1 MNHHHIWHKNPN
13 FQTKRLLR
21 NRITHNMHT
30 INSTVILQ
38 LNKGDCEGCQEE
50 KKENEKLVEFY
61 NRLDKMSTKVK
72 KFRNGNRQAKDTK
85 DRQGNEEVL
94 NDSALVT
101 GRK

>member
-1 MNHHHIWHKNPN
+1 
-13 FQTKRLLR
+13 
-21 NRITHNMHT
+21 MHT
-30 INSTVILQ
+30 INSTVIIQ
-38 LNKGDCEGCQEE
+38 INEGDCEGCQEE

-72 KFRNGNRQAKDTK
+72 KFRNGNRQAKDTN
-85 DRQGNEEVL
+85 DRQGNDEVL